1 MCVWGVCV
9 CMCGVCACV
18 CGKGNGDIH
27 TTVDLSHGSYFI
39 HRLDSEVTVLCV
51 FPSPVGRGGNPYI
64 DY

>member
-1 MCVWGVCV
+1 MWGVCMCGMCACVVCVGCVHVWGV

-39 HRLDSEVTVLCV
+39 HRLD
-51 FPSPVGRGGNPYI
+51 
-64 DY
+64 